1 MAEVWMAKLSDTMEE
16 GTIVAWLVQ
25 EGATVAAGD
34 ELAEIQTD
42 KAVAVLVADDSGV
55 IHLIEP
61 DGATV
66 AVGAVIAEIT

>member
-42 KAVAVLVADDSGV
+42 KAVAVLAADDPGV
-55 IHLIEP
+55 IRLMAP
-61 DGATV
+61 
-66 AVGAVIAEIT
+66 